1 VKVSQNGLDL
11 LARVFIHFKDDNTVK
26 LSGNFE
32 GISNLNGFR
41 VAVLRG
47 RDGIALEE
55 KAATL
60 SQGAFRSAGQVR
72 HAEFGI
78 RPDRDR
84 SKGAAIGIPEKNHP
98 ASHAFEHAALE
109 RQPALAKRFWAGR
122 LNKLAPQI
130 SVKLGTG
137 WPF

>member
-1 VKVSQNGLDL
+1 VKGPQNGLDL

-32 GISNLNGFR
+32 GVSNLNGFR

-47 RDGIALEE
+47 RDGIAFEE

-60 SQGAFRSAGQVR
+60 SQGAFRSTGQVG

-84 SKGAAIGIPEKNHP
+84 SKRAAVGISEKNHP
-98 ASHAFEHAALE
+98 APHASQHAALKRE
-109 RQPALAKRFWAGR
+109 PALAECLWAGR
-122 LNKLAPQI
+122 LNELAPQI